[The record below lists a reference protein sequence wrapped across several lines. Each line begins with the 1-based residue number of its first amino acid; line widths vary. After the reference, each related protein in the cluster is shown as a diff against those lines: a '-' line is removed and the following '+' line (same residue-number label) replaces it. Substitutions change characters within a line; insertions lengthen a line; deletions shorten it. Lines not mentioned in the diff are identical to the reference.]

1 MKYIL
6 YFLFAA
12 IVVAAVSTG
21 VHLYK
26 VAARNKKEMA
36 QFGGERL
43 LLNKKFGKVLV
54 VYYSLSGNTKA
65 VAEAIRD
72 KTGADMFEIKTVS
85 EIKQNPMLHLA
96 VRDQL
101 KTGKY
106 PELAGELPDF
116 SKYDMIFVGAPV
128 WWYTVA
134 TPALSFLE
142 RADFQGKAVVP
153 FSTQGRNAGTYFED
167 FAKKVKN
174 ARLLKSESFNNLPKE
189 YDSAVENKIIAWLNG
204 L

>member
-6 YFLFAA
+6 YFLLAA
-12 IVVAAVSTG
+12 IVVTAVSTG

-36 QFGGERL
+36 QFSGERL

-65 VAEAIRD
+65 VAETIRD

-153 FSTQGRNAGTYFED
+153 FSTQGSNAGTYFED
-167 FAKKVKN
+167 FAKKAKN

-189 YDSAVENKIIAWLNG
+189 YDAAVENKIIAWLNG